1 MLDSQ
6 LNYAWQWNCHSP
18 DDMKSNHL
26 LGVNMTDQEMI
37 QEIRKHAEALY
48 SKGWDVFVECWTDAD
63 ILDLLIDLNWDV
75 KTTLNIMQ
83 SIADLHLQ
91 RRDEQRADVV
101 DFGEIPT
108 F

>member
-1 MLDSQ
+1 
-6 LNYAWQWNCHSP
+6 
-18 DDMKSNHL
+18 
-26 LGVNMTDQEMI
+26 
-37 QEIRKHAEALY
+37 
-48 SKGWDVFVECWTDAD
+48 
-63 ILDLLIDLNWDV
+63 
-75 KTTLNIMQ
+75 MQ